1 MIEIRNLQKVFH
13 SDGRSV
19 VGLRAVSLHIKAG
32 EFFVLLGSSGSG
44 KTTLLRC
51 IAGLEKPDGGEI
63 VLGTRVV
70 YSADNGIHVRPEK
83 RRLGMVF
90 QSYAIWPHMTV
101 YDNVAIPLREGWL
114 KLPSSQVRDRV
125 YQALTLV
132 GMEEMATRPAPFL
145 SGGQQQ
151 RVALA
156 RSLAMEPSVLLMDEP
171 LSNLDARLRE
181 DVRGEIKSL
190 AKRTGVTVVYVTH
203 DQAEAM
209 DLADRVAV
217 LRKGEVAQVAPPA
230 EIYLNPA
237 DSATAQFMGS
247 MNLLPGQAS
256 SEGYVTTGIGQIHAP
271 ADRPSSVVVGI
282 RPQSIRLQKSDGQ
295 GDSPAAN
302 HRNVFP
308 GNVVT
313 STFLGD
319 RCIYTVQIA
328 GEILKVDAPW
338 TTRLQGEVLVTFVD
352 EGLCVFDSVTG
363 SRHKGN
369 ASGGGLEQI
378 ALS

>member
-1 MIEIRNLQKVFH
+1 MIEIRNLHKVF
-13 SDGRSV
+13 RSGDRKV
-19 VGLRAVSLHIKAG
+19 VGLREVSLQIKAG

-51 IAGLEKPDGGEI
+51 IAGLERPDGGEI
-63 VLGTRVV
+63 ILGDRVV
-70 YSADNGIHVRPEK
+70 YSAEKRINVRPEK

-101 YDNVAIPLREGWL
+101 YDNVARPLQEGWL
-114 KLPSSQVRDRV
+114 KLPKSQVPDRV
-125 YQALTLV
+125 HQALTLV
-132 GMEEMATRPAPFL
+132 GMEEMASRPAPFL

-181 DVRGEIKSL
+181 EVRGEIKSL
-190 AKRTGVTVVYVTH
+190 AKRVGVTVVYVTH

-217 LRKGEVAQVAPPA
+217 LRHGDVAQVAPPE
-230 EIYLNPA
+230 EIYLKPA

-247 MNLLPGQAS
+247 MNLLPGEAS
-256 SEGYVTTGIGQIHAP
+256 SDGYVITGIGRIHAP
-271 ADRPSSVVVGI
+271 VNGASAVVVGI
-282 RPQSIRLQKSDGQ
+282 RPQSIRLQKFDNARNDQ
-295 GDSPAAN
+295 GANSP
-302 HRNVFP
+302 NVFP
-308 GNVVT
+308 GTIVT
-313 STFLGD
+313 SSFLGD
-319 RCIYTVQIA
+319 SCSYTVQVA
-328 GEILKVDAPW
+328 DGTLKVDAPW
-338 TTRLQGEVLVTFVD
+338 DTRLEGKVLVTLAE

-363 SRHKGN
+363 KRHPIPGTAHDTKF
-369 ASGGGLEQI
+369 
-378 ALS
+378 